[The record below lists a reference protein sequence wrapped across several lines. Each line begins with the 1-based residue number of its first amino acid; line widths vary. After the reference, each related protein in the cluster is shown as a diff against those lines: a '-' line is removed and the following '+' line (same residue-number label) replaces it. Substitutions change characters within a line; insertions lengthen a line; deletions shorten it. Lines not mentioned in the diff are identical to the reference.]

1 MSCAPAASLPDD
13 RGMPAEHADIPVDL
27 SVLLERSREPGNRL
41 PPPGAS
47 VAVAMSGGV
56 DSAAALVL
64 LTQAGYRCTGVTLR
78 LVPEPEEKSVFEPCC
93 GLEAARDAE
102 RVCQRLGVPHRII
115 RAVEP
120 FDRFIID
127 WFARDYAEGR
137 TPNPCVRCNRMV
149 KFGLLWKAV
158 RDLGC
163 EWLAMGHYARLDF
176 ANSRRL
182 VLSRARFREKDQ
194 SYVLAPLTQAQLGR
208 VCFPMG
214 HLTKDEA
221 RAVAATVDRRSGSKP
236 ESQEI
241 CFVPDRNYA
250 ALVTRRTGEAP
261 PGPIVDITGRR
272 LGTHLGL
279 VRYTIGQRRGLG
291 IAADRPYY
299 VIAMIPES
307 NTLVVGHEEHTA
319 CGQLR
324 TGPPVWG
331 GLPPTDQPF
340 DCRVQLRA
348 HHVPC
353 PARVHPERGALRIT
367 LHPPQRGVAPG
378 QWAVCYDDQDRI
390 LVSGEILDAPP
401 DILANHPFFRRNQ

>member
-1 MSCAPAASLPDD
+1 MTPEPLALPPDFAA
-13 RGMPAEHADIPVDL
+13 
-27 SVLLERSREPGNRL
+27 LLERLSAPENRL

-56 DSAAALVL
+56 DSAAAIVL
-64 LTQAGYRCTGVTLR
+64 LTRAGYACIGVTLR

-102 RVCQRLGVPHRII
+102 RVCARLGVPHRII

-127 WFARDYAEGR
+127 WFARDYADGR
-137 TPNPCVRCNRMV
+137 TPNPCIRCNRMV
-149 KFGLLWKAV
+149 KFGLLWQAV
-158 RDLGC
+158 RNLGC
-163 EWLAMGHYARLDF
+163 EWLAMGHYARLST
-176 ANSRRL
+176 AETGRL
-182 VLSRARFREKDQ
+182 ALSRARFREKDQ
-194 SYVLAPLTQAQLGR
+194 SYVLAPLTQAQLRR
-208 VCFPMG
+208 VCFPLG
-214 HLTKDEA
+214 TLTKEEA

-241 CFVPDRNYA
+241 CFVPDRDYA
-250 ALVTRRTGEAP
+250 ALVRRRAGASP
-261 PGPIVDITGRR
+261 PGPIVDVTGRR

-291 IAADRPYY
+291 IAAERPYY
-299 VIAMIPES
+299 VIALRPES
-307 NTLVVGHEEHTA
+307 NTLIVGHEEHTA
-319 CGQLR
+319 CSALR

-331 GLPPTDQPF
+331 CMKPADQPF
-340 DCRVQLRA
+340 DCRAQLRA
-348 HHVPC
+348 YHSPC
-353 PARVHPERGALRIT
+353 AARVYPERGALRVS

-401 DILANHPFFRRNQ
+401 DILRDRTM